1 MSSQCDDSPDGARL
15 TSLARRIRDLG
26 AEIDLPYV
34 AATADISSPD
44 PMRDSAGRAFAE
56 TLFQWLDPKLE
67 YWKDRS
73 FALRAPFI
81 TAARYTA
88 EPFFYH
94 EGRFASWRPSPTL
107 DGIEVEAAARAFGVA
122 AAIIAPTYLP
132 GGVIGAVVWAASD
145 ERPNLPEVF
154 ETHAATLQA
163 AALRFMAAYHDSHGA
178 AAAPVRLTR
187 REIQCLKWA
196 AAGKTDQEVGAI
208 IEISLPTVRF
218 HVRNAAEKLGVPGRA
233 QAIHR
238 AATLGYIGAT
248 PGTLA
253 HD

>member
-1 MSSQCDDSPDGARL
+1 MTTPRDEAREDARL
-15 TSLARRIRDLG
+15 TSLAQRIRDLG
-26 AEIDLPYV
+26 VEIDLPYIGV
-34 AATADISSPD
+34 TADISSPD
-44 PMRDSAGRAFAE
+44 AMRDRSGRAFAE
-56 TLFQWLDPKLE
+56 TVFQWLDPKLE

-73 FALRAPFI
+73 FALRAPFV
-81 TAARYTA
+81 TATRYTA

-107 DGIEVEAAARAFGVA
+107 DAIDVESAAKAFGVA

-132 GGVIGAVVWAASD
+132 GGVIGAVVWAASED
-145 ERPNLPEVF
+145 RPSLPEVF
-154 ETHAATLQA
+154 ETHSAVLQA
-163 AALRFMAAYHDSHGA
+163 AALRFMAAYHDGRNA

-196 AAGKTDQEVGAI
+196 AAGKTDQEVANI

-238 AATLGYIGAT
+238 AATLGYIGA
-248 PGTLA
+248 PASPA